1 MICYTHGMPDKP
13 FRCKLIT
20 PQARIFD
27 ARVAYASVPMWDGK
41 IGVMKGTGAIAGKLG
56 FGELR
61 VEFVDRYEVGIKLE
75 DSGHKSWFIEGG
87 FVQNVNDE
95 LTILAAGAVELE
107 SLNEDAAK
115 KELGE
120 ANAKSSAVPMEM
132 ERITLARQK
141 ALAKLATIHARA

>member
-1 MICYTHGMPDKP
+1 MSDKP

-27 ARVAYASVPMWDGK
+27 AKISYASVPMWDGK

-61 VEFVDRYEVGIKLE
+61 VEFVDRVEIGVKVE
-75 DSGHKSWFIEGG
+75 EAGHKSWFIEGG

-95 LTILAAGAVELE
+95 LTILATGAMELE
-107 SLNEDAAK
+107 QLNEAAAK
-115 KELGE
+115 KELEE
-120 ANAKSSAVPMEM
+120 ANAKNSAVPMEM
-132 ERITLARQK
+132 EQITLSRQK

>member
-1 MICYTHGMPDKP
+1 MADKP

-27 ARVAYASVPMWDGK
+27 AKVSYASVPMWDGK

-61 VEFVDRYEVGIKLE
+61 VEFVDRYEVGVKLE
-75 DSGHKSWFIEGG
+75 ESGRKSWFIEGG
-87 FVQNVNDE
+87 FIQNVNDE
-95 LTILAAGAVELE
+95 LTILAAGATELE
-107 SLNEDAAK
+107 TLSEAAAR
-115 KELGE
+115 KELEE
-120 ANAKSSAVPMEM
+120 ANARSSAVPAEM
-132 ERITLARQK
+132 AEITLTRQR

>member
-1 MICYTHGMPDKP
+1 MADKP

-27 ARVAYASVPMWDGK
+27 AKVSYASVPMWDGK

-61 VEFVDRYEVGIKLE
+61 IEFVDRYEVGVKLE
-75 DSGHKSWFIEGG
+75 ESGHKSWFIEGG

-95 LTILAAGAVELE
+95 LTILAAGATELE
-107 SLNEDAAK
+107 SLDEASAK
-115 KELGE
+115 KELSE
-120 ANAKSSAVPMEM
+120 ANARSSASAAEM
-132 ERITLARQK
+132 DEITLSRQK
-141 ALAKLATIHARA
+141 ALSKLAVIHAKN

>member
-1 MICYTHGMPDKP
+1 MPDKP

-41 IGVMKGTGAIAGKLG
+41 IGVMKGAAALAGKLG

-75 DSGHKSWFIEGG
+75 ESGHKSWFIEGG

-107 SLNEDAAK
+107 SLSEPAARQ
-115 KELGE
+115 ELDE
-120 ANAKSSAVPMEM
+120 ANRRTSTNTMEM

-141 ALAKLATIHARA
+141 ALSKLATLHARA

>member
-1 MICYTHGMPDKP
+1 MADKP

-27 ARVAYASVPMWDGK
+27 AKVSYASVPLWDGK
-41 IGVMKGTGAIAGKLG
+41 VGVMKGTGAIAGKLG

-61 VEFVDRYEVGIKLE
+61 IEFVDRYEVGVKLE
-75 DSGHKSWFIEGG
+75 ESGHKSWFIEGG

-95 LTILAAGAVELE
+95 LTILAAGATELE
-107 SLNEDAAK
+107 TLSEAAAK
-115 KELGE
+115 KELEE
-120 ANAKSSAVPMEM
+120 ANARSSAVPMEM
-132 ERITLARQK
+132 EAITLTRQK